1 MKFIATII
9 SSIIILSSLTMVQAD
24 EKKQKN
30 LEAVAKE
37 IKAAVK
43 AGKITEKEAKA
54 KFAAL
59 KKQGHEKKEPGLAEW
74 IKKIQT
80 LVKSGELTKEEG
92 AKKIAALKKKEAAA
106 KKSKKTTSKIQENA

>member
-54 KFAAL
+54 KFTAL
-59 KKQGHEKKEPGLAEW
+59 KKQGHEKKGPSLAEW
-74 IKKIQT
+74 IKKIQIYFIYF
-80 LVKSGELTKEEG
+80 LLQFGLQ
-92 AKKIAALKKKEAAA
+92 LL
-106 KKSKKTTSKIQENA
+106 KIQKK

>member
-1 MKFIATII
+1 
-9 SSIIILSSLTMVQAD
+9 MVQAD

-59 KKQGHEKKEPGLAEW
+59 KKQGHEKKEPGRAEW
-74 IKKIQT
+74 ILMT
-80 LVKSGELTKEEG
+80 LSCAPRSISTLAMPASENPLYSLYIVFLSRKS
-92 AKKIAALKKKEAAA
+92 
-106 KKSKKTTSKIQENA
+106 SVTSLL